1 MPARPAN
8 DTDNDNKNEDEEVWP
23 PSRVYFRTAE
33 DFDGHEEWE
42 WLLRHHGQDPPLPMQ
57 TCECTFKFESRA
69 SCVAVDLTVSFLSFL
84 VSGFGADEY

>member
-8 DTDNDNKNEDEEVWP
+8 DNDNDNKNEDEEAWP

-42 WLLRHHGQDPPLPMQ
+42 WLLRHHGQDPPLPIQ
-57 TCECTFKFESRA
+57 TCE
-69 SCVAVDLTVSFLSFL
+69 
-84 VSGFGADEY
+84 